1 MDNIIEVSETT
12 FQYDVL
18 QRSAEIPVVVD
29 FWAPWCGPC
38 QMLSPILERLAN
50 DPDYYFIL
58 AKVNVD
64 ENPQLSMQYSIQGI
78 PAVLAFV
85 NGELVDSFVG
95 VQPEGQIRK
104 FLSSLIPDEVEQIID
119 DGKSL
124 LATRHWS
131 EAEDIFRDLH
141 DEYPRR
147 ADVNLGLGLALLA
160 QGEAAEALEYLQ
172 KVKDGRERTQ
182 AEKLIPLAQF
192 MRRAAESTEEI
203 ADLEP
208 LDAQYR
214 QAGRLLLNEKYEAAM
229 DGLLDIL
236 RQDKR
241 YRRGEPRAIMLGLF
255 ELLGENSTLTR
266 QYRNELASVL
276 F

>member
-208 LDAQYR
+208 LDAQYW

-241 YRRGEPRAIMLGLF
+241 YRQGEPRAVMLGLF
-255 ELLGENSTLTR
+255 ALLGENSTLTR

>member
-29 FWAPWCGPC
+29 FWAPWCDPC

>member
-18 QRSAEIPVVVD
+18 QRSTEIPVVVD

-38 QMLSPILERLAN
+38 QMLSPILERLAD

-58 AKVNVD
+58 GKVNVD

-85 NGELVDSFVG
+85 DGELVDGFVG
-95 VQPEGQIRK
+95 MQTEGRIRE
-104 FLSSLIPDEVEQIID
+104 FLSDLIPDETEQAIS

-124 LATRHWS
+124 LATRHWHD
-131 EAEDIFRDLH
+131 AEHAFRDLH
-141 DEYPRR
+141 DEFPHR

-160 QGEAAEALEYLQ
+160 QGQACEALAYLQ
-172 KVKDGRERTQ
+172 KVKDGRELTQ
-182 AEKLIPLAQF
+182 TEKLIPLAEF
-192 MRRAAESTEEI
+192 MCRTAESPDDV

-214 QAGRLLLNEKYEAAM
+214 QAGRLLLNGNYEAAM
-229 DGLLDIL
+229 DGLIDIL

-241 YRRGEPRAIMLGLF
+241 YRKGEARAVMLGLF
-255 ELLGENSTLTR
+255 ELLGENNTLTR

>member
-18 QRSAEIPVVVD
+18 QRSTEIPVVVD

-38 QMLSPILERLAN
+38 KMLSPILERLAD
-50 DPDYYFIL
+50 DPAYYFIL

-64 ENPQLSMQYSIQGI
+64 DNPQLSMQYSIQGI

-85 NGELVDSFVG
+85 DGELVDGFVG
-95 VQPEGQIRK
+95 VQPEGRIHE
-104 FLSSLIPDEVEQIID
+104 FLSDLIPDETDQAIN

-124 LATRHWS
+124 LATHHWA
-131 EAEDIFRDLH
+131 EAEDTFRNLH
-141 DEYPRR
+141 DEFPHR
-147 ADVNLGLGLALLA
+147 ADINLGLGLALLA
-160 QGEAAEALEYLQ
+160 QGKACEALDYLRQ
-172 KVKDGRERTQ
+172 VKDGRELSQT
-182 AEKLIPLAQF
+182 EKLIPLAQF
-192 MRRAAESTEEI
+192 MCRTTESPDDI

-214 QAGRLLLNEKYEAAM
+214 QAGRLLLNGNYEAAM
-229 DGLLDIL
+229 DGLIDIL
-236 RQDKR
+236 RQNKR
-241 YRRGEPRAIMLGLF
+241 YRRGEPRAVMLGLF
-255 ELLGENSTLTR
+255 ELLGENNTLTQ